1 MKKKIAGL
9 IICIM
14 LMIIPAISVVS
25 GTSNA
30 YETKI
35 DPTVPPQMKTIIQ
48 GLFPRVST
56 NDIAYLSF
64 PEFQWVTI
72 QGDSFDGHIGILF
85 RICSKY
91 GYIGRTAT
99 ES

>member
-25 GTSNA
+25 GASNA
-30 YETKI
+30 FETKI

-48 GLFPRVST
+48 GF
-56 NDIAYLSF
+56 N
-64 PEFQWVTI
+64 
-72 QGDSFDGHIGILF
+72 G
-85 RICSKY
+85 
-91 GYIGRTAT
+91 
-99 ES
+99 